1 MRPDSPT
8 TSRDLAGDAGGRGA
22 QMIDALVPGSVS
34 TLEEGRLSIMVGGD
48 RSAFERV
55 KPILLD
61 IGPTVNY
68 VGGNGQAVLMKI
80 ATNLSLAVHML
91 AFREGVE
98 LAAEGGVGRET
109 AALV

>member
-22 QMIDALVPGSVS
+22 QMLDAPVSGSVS
-34 TLEEGRLSIMVGGD
+34 TLEEGKLSIMVGGD
-48 RSAFERV
+48 RAAFERV
-55 KPILLD
+55 SPILHD

-80 ATNLSLAVHML
+80 ATNLSLAVQML
-91 AFREGVE
+91 GFSEGVE
-98 LAAEGGVGRET
+98 PAGKGGGPR
-109 AALV
+109 